1 MQISP
6 LNENSIMVVFAPQAS
21 EPLTLHISQFNGEV
35 RAHFGDV
42 IVDTI
47 PSYTTLLIRF
57 NHLKIRLSQMI
68 QGLEQLAKDFKP
80 DTQGINRGKLI
91 EIPVYYGQEVALD
104 AQEVC
109 GHTGL
114 SFDEIIK
121 LHTGQTYMVYAVG
134 FSIGFAFLGQTDKKL
149 TIPRKQSPRREVPA
163 KSVALADNQT
173 AIYPKSSPGGWQ
185 ILGRTP
191 IELIDFNL
199 KALSIFNVGD
209 KVQFSQISKQE
220 FITLGGVL

>member
-21 EPLTLHISQFNGEV
+21 EPLTLHITQFNGAV
-35 RAHFGDV
+35 RAHFSGV

-47 PSYTTLLIRF
+47 PSYTTLFIRF
-57 NHLKIRLSQMI
+57 NNLKIGLSEMI

-80 DTQGINRGKLI
+80 DVQAIHQGKLI

-104 AQEVC
+104 ANEVC
-109 GHTGL
+109 THTGL
-114 SFDEIIK
+114 NFDEIIK

-149 TIPRKQSPRREVPA
+149 TIPRKQSPRREVAA

-173 AIYPKSSPGGWQ
+173 AVYPKISPGGWQ
-185 ILGRTP
+185 IIGRTP

-199 KALSIFNVGD
+199 KELSVFNVGD
-209 KVQFSQISKQE
+209 KVRFSQISKQE
-220 FITLGGVL
+220 FLAMGGVL